1 MGGAGPPVE
10 AVRCRWAVLD
20 VLQSIFSPGLWARGA
35 SVGKGAERGC
45 DMSEEVAASGGVPPR
60 EGGEPMALQS

>member
-1 MGGAGPPVE
+1 MGCPRRSSEHLLSGA
-10 AVRCRWAVLD
+10 L
-20 VLQSIFSPGLWARGA
+20 ARAA